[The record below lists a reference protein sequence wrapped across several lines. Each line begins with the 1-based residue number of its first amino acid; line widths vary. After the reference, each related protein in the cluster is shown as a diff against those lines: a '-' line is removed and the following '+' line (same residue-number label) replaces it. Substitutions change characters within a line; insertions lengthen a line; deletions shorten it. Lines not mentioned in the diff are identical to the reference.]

1 MGTIPAL
8 LLHYQLSCR
17 KRHNKSNTWH
27 LRYRKYSERWRR
39 LRELYNKRL
48 LQSITSQVYPHPTFN
63 LYNIEKKLMSYSELL
78 ALRAKTT
85 SQIAAINTFK
95 TGGTKVENLDATDIM
110 RLFRSLPELNK
121 VETSLLSLFLC
132 LLINYNI

>member
-1 MGTIPAL
+1 MASAVSEILRAL
-8 LLHYQLSCR
+8 EETQGALQQAI
-17 KRHNKSNTWH
+17 TAV
-27 LRYRKYSERWRR
+27 
-39 LRELYNKRL
+39 YNI
-48 LQSITSQVYPHPTFN
+48 SGIPHPTFN

-95 TGGTKVENLDATDIM
+95 TGGTKVENLDATDVM